1 MLRTI
6 ANHLKSEW
14 YKYVIEVIVVIVGI
28 LIAYNL
34 EEWRDTRNNKKRE
47 IEVLKE
53 FKRALAADLAEMH
66 GNIRMHEHSI
76 LSSRIILKVIND
88 NLPYHDSLDACFAHT
103 HAFTVFSG
111 RVGPIEQLK
120 NTNLAIVS
128 NDSLRLEIISMYD
141 EAYPRIRLVELA
153 IRRDYE
159 QLRDFDRLYFDA
171 YDVERVSTNKSV
183 PPPFWGIMR
192 PMRFTELKM
201 NPEYAALLRARIS
214 NQLGLLRGHYN
225 PIEQTLRALQRQSR
239 HYYQANQSAR
249 TLHRTIKNNRVGRR
263 SLCGEI

>member
-6 ANHLKSEW
+6 FNHLKSQW
-14 YKYVIEVIVVIVGI
+14 YKYVIEVIVVILGI

-34 EEWRDTRNNKKRE
+34 EQWKDTRNNRKRE

-53 FKRALAADLAEMH
+53 FKSALAADLMEMH
-66 GNIRMHEHSI
+66 SNIRMHEYSI
-76 LSSRIILKVIND
+76 LSSKTIMKVIND

-141 EAYPRIRLVELA
+141 EAYPRIQLVELVV
-153 IRRDYE
+153 RRDYE

-171 YDVERVSTNKSV
+171 YDVERVSTNKSM
-183 PPPFWGIMR
+183 PPPFWGVMR
-192 PMRFTELKM
+192 PIRFTELKT

-214 NQLGLLRGHYN
+214 NQMGLLRGHYN
-225 PIEQTLRALQRQSR
+225 PIEKTLSNLLNKIDQE
-239 HYYQANQSAR
+239 
-249 TLHRTIKNNRVGRR
+249 IKK
-263 SLCGEI
+263 LE

>member
-6 ANHLKSEW
+6 VDHLRSEW
-14 YKYVIEVIVVIVGI
+14 YKYVIEVVVVILGI

-53 FKRALAADLAEMH
+53 FKTALSADLLEMH
-66 GNIRMHEHSI
+66 DNIRMHEYSI
-76 LSSRIILKVIND
+76 RSSKIILNVIED
-88 NLPYHDSLDACFAHT
+88 NLPYNDSLDACFAHT

-120 NTNLAIVS
+120 NANLAIVT

-153 IRRDYE
+153 IKRDYE

-171 YDVERVSTNKSV
+171 YDVERPSTNKSI

-192 PMRFTELKM
+192 PIRFNELKT
-201 NPEYAALLRARIS
+201 NPEYAALLRARLS
-214 NQLGLLRGHYN
+214 NQMGLLRGHYN
-225 PIEQTLRALQRQSR
+225 PTEKTLRDLLSHIGRE
-239 HYYQANQSAR
+239 
-249 TLHRTIKNNRVGRR
+249 IKR
-263 SLCGEI
+263 LE

>member
-1 MLRTI
+1 MLKI
-6 ANHLKSEW
+6 IFNHLKSEW
-14 YKYVIEVIVVIVGI
+14 YKYVIEVIVVILGI

-34 EEWRDTRNNKKRE
+34 EQWSDTRSNKKRE
-47 IEVLKE
+47 IEILKE
-53 FKRALAADLAEMH
+53 FKGALGADLAEMQN
-66 GNIRMHEHSI
+66 NISMHEYSI
-76 LSSRIILKVIND
+76 LSSRMILKVIQD

-103 HAFTVFSG
+103 HAFTTFSG

-128 NDSLRLEIISMYD
+128 NDVLRLEIISMYD

-153 IRRDYE
+153 IKRDYE

-171 YDVERVSTNKSV
+171 YDVDRVSTNKNI

-192 PMRFTELKM
+192 PLRFTELKT

-214 NQLGLLRGHYN
+214 NQMGLLRGHYKPTEKALSN
-225 PIEQTLRALQRQSR
+225 LIDQIDKEIEKL
-239 HYYQANQSAR
+239 
-249 TLHRTIKNNRVGRR
+249 
-263 SLCGEI
+263 E